1 MKHSIILKT
10 LLLLGSLII
19 VIFIGFGYSFS
30 QNDKQLIGDIR
41 KYNLKSAMKALDYRQ
56 IEKLKLNQNQMENT
70 INTIAKN
77 SSEYLLNYDL
87 DGLKKN
93 ILFDMKRDGVEAV
106 KIWDNE
112 VDELFLLAIKKNKKI
127 NFDSIEFKE
136 NSNLKK
142 IEKNIEFIEN
152 GNKQIL
158 GKITLYYDEAI
169 IINEINKLKE
179 NTIDNITRFDLTVDE
194 QLKESNQVKLV
205 MAIGAL
211 FLILMLSSILL
222 MIFVNK
228 PLKILQ
234 KNLDDFFLFLQ
245 NKKEATNTIHIDTND
260 EFGQMAES
268 LNENIA
274 VSARLH
280 EEIRELNTNLEK
292 KIDEKT
298 TKVRT
303 LLDNADQ
310 GFLTFGDDLIIDK
323 EYSKEC
329 VKIFKKSIDGV
340 NLAEL
345 LYPTGSN
352 KKEFF
357 MQTLQSLLNETNSL
371 KIKTIISLLQ
381 SEFIINKKAI
391 NLQYKIVSEDKFM
404 LILTDIT
411 AEKIL
416 EKKINRE
423 KNILKMIVAVVS
435 DSDEFFELTD
445 EFFALELSKNNLVDI
460 QKTPLHNATEIYRI
474 IHTFKGLFSQKEMNN
489 VVVNLHKLESALSDA
504 ISSQT
509 TTNEKLQTLLSESD
523 FHKWLTKDIDII
535 KDILGDELFS
545 KKGNILIKEE
555 TISNIEKKIIEIVK
569 NHDEFP
575 EIQMVANEIKD
586 LKQKTIYSI
595 FSSYPKLIDQLS
607 QRLDKSIY
615 PLEIIVNKDL
625 KASDKIRPFVKSL
638 VHLFRNSIDHGIESM
653 DERAELEKDEIGTI
667 SCSIKKEN
675 NNLHI
680 VIADDGAG
688 LDIEKIKQKANS
700 LRISTENMSDKDIEY
715 LIFND
720 RFSTKDD
727 ISEISGRGVGMAV
740 VKDEVEKLN
749 GIIKI
754 NSQRHIGTTIE
765 FIIPIN

>member
-19 VIFIGFGYSFS
+19 IIFLGFGYFFS
-30 QNDKQLIGDIR
+30 QNDKELIEDIR
-41 KYNLKSAMKALDYRQ
+41 KYNLESAMKALDYRQ
-56 IEKLKLNQNQMENT
+56 VEKLELNQKQMEN
-70 INTIAKN
+70 IVNTIAKN
-77 SSEYLLNYDL
+77 SSEFLLNYDY
-87 DGLKKN
+87 DGLKKS
-93 ILFDMKRDGVEAV
+93 ISFDMKQASV
-106 KIWDNE
+106 KAIVIWDNE
-112 VDELFLLAIKKNKKI
+112 VDELFLLGVKKKGQLI
-127 NFDSIEFKE
+127 FDTTAFKE
-136 NSNLKK
+136 NSRFKK
-142 IEKNIEFIEN
+142 IEKNIDYVEN
-152 GNKQIL
+152 GRIQNL
-158 GKITLYYDEAI
+158 GKIIFYYDESI
-169 IINEINKLKE
+169 IINQINRLKK
-179 NTIDNITRFDLTVDE
+179 DTVNKVNKFNLIIDE
-194 QLKESNQVKLV
+194 QLQKSYQVKFLMALTALV
-205 MAIGAL
+205 
-211 FLILMLSSILL
+211 LILMLSSILL

-280 EEIRELNTNLEK
+280 EEICELNTNLEK

-310 GFLTFGDDLIIDK
+310 GFLTFGNNLIVDK

-329 VKIFKKSIDGV
+329 IKIFKKHIEGV
-340 NLAEL
+340 NLADL
-345 LYPTGSN
+345 LYPKDSS

-357 MQTLQSLLNETNSL
+357 TQTLQSLLNETNSL

-391 NLQYKIVSEDKFM
+391 NIQYKIVSEDKFM

-411 AEKIL
+411 AKKVL

-445 EFFALELSKNNLVDI
+445 DFFALDLSKKELVNTK
-460 QKTPLHNATEIYRI
+460 KTPLHNATEIYRL
-474 IHTFKGLFSQKEMNN
+474 IHTFKGLFSQKEMNS
-489 VVVNLHKLESALSDA
+489 VVVNLHKLESALSEA
-504 ISSQT
+504 ISSQYN
-509 TTNEKLQTLLSESD
+509 TNEKLQHLLDESN
-523 FHKWLTKDIDII
+523 FNQWLQKDINII

-545 KKGNILIKEE
+545 QRGNLLIKEE

-569 NHDEFP
+569 NHEEFP
-575 EIQMVANEIKD
+575 EMQVVANEIKD
-586 LKQKTIYSI
+586 LKQKTIYSM
-595 FSSYPKLIDQLS
+595 FSSYPKLLDQLS
-607 QRLDKSIY
+607 ERLEKSIY
-615 PLEIIVNKDL
+615 PLKIIVDKEL
-625 KASDKIRPFVKSL
+625 KVSDRIRPFIKSL
-638 VHLFRNSIDHGIESM
+638 VHLFRNSIDHGIETM
-653 DERAELEKDEIGTI
+653 DDRAEIEKDEIGTI
-667 SCSIKKEN
+667 SCSIKKEKE
-675 NNLHI
+675 NLHI
-680 VIADDGAG
+680 IIADDGAG
-688 LDIEKIKQKANS
+688 LNIEDIKAKALS
-700 LRISTENMSDKDIEY
+700 LGISTDGMNDKEIEF

-720 RFSTKDD
+720 RFSTK
-727 ISEISGRGVGMAV
+727 EEVTQISGRGVGMAV

-754 NSQRHIGTTIE
+754 NSQLNVGTTIE
-765 FIIPIN
+765 FVIPL